1 MDMNKNIV
9 SVREMQR
16 NYRKLINQV
25 KETGRPM
32 YLATHSQTEA
42 VLLDI
47 NSYEKLQ
54 EQANRRED
62 WASVKKT
69 LDRISKNGKGK
80 NVNLGNFIH
89 NDRETRKY

>member
-1 MDMNKNIV
+1 MNKNIV

-16 NYRKLINQV
+16 NYRKLIDQV

-54 EQANRRED
+54 EQASRRED
-62 WASVKKT
+62 WSSVKKT
-69 LDRISKNGKGK
+69 LDRISKGGKGK

-89 NDRETRKY
+89 TDRETRKY